1 MSVLT
6 KNMALNI
13 PAHFFRLA
21 GTMIDRVRI
30 NQMRLKRRDG
40 RLMWVK
46 RRRRGSWVLAHGA
59 NLFFRLAGNPVS
71 VMKDSRVWRQQEV
84 ASFRLLNGEE
94 FLAFSEDNGSVW
106 LERL

>member
-21 GTMIDRVRI
+21 GTMIDRVQI
-30 NQMRLKRRDG
+30 NQIRLKRRDG

-46 RRRRGSWVLAHGA
+46 RRRRGSRALA
-59 NLFFRLAGNPVS
+59 R
-71 VMKDSRVWRQQEV
+71 WRQSIFPV
-84 ASFRLLNGEE
+84 GRKPGFRGGRRSN
-94 FLAFSEDNGSVW
+94 LAATRGFQFSAA
-106 LERL
+106 